1 MKKFY
6 CGVAKAF
13 CLFAAVGS
21 LTGCSADVADEE
33 GLESVSQAFNASQCA
48 SATAVAT
55 LGGEGSWEL
64 PGDYGTKCNAV
75 DNLGFLV
82 DAYGSSSST
91 FSGGPNTR
99 ANCRATTITS
109 VFYTR
114 PDSSSPWTFLEQQS
128 FPGEW
133 LPGIFDGPFW
143 CSLSTYIEA
152 PSPGADVRVAT
163 TVRRYGSGSAFKA
176 YPFTTSAYRDPR

>member
-33 GLESVSQAFNASQCA
+33 GLDSVSQAFNASQCA
-48 SATAVAT
+48 TATAVAT

-64 PGDYGTKCNAV
+64 PGDYGTQCNAV

-82 DAYGSSSST
+82 DDYYSST
-91 FSGGPNTR
+91 NTFTGGPNTK
-99 ANCRATTITS
+99 ANCLATTIRS

-114 PDSSSPWTFLEQQS
+114 PDSSSPWTFLDDRS
-128 FPGEW
+128 GPGEW
-133 LPGIFDGPFW
+133 VPNSIGGGFY
-143 CSLSTYIEA
+143 CTLSTGIDA
-152 PSPGADVRVAT
+152 PGVGADVRVAT

-176 YPFTTSAYRDPR
+176 YPFSTGASRDPR